1 MLHELPYGDPLPPAY
16 LKELGPIGV
25 PIFDVEPLDVFNNLA
40 LAPAHC
46 FRTPLCPYVNPSS
59 PLTFFRVLL
68 HQLARDAAI
77 LHITSHTVQGTTTN

>member
-40 LAPAHC
+40 LLTAFEHHC
-46 FRTPLCPYVNPSS
+46 VPMSTLPRL
-59 PLTFFRVLL
+59 
-68 HQLARDAAI
+68 
-77 LHITSHTVQGTTTN
+77 